1 LLVVAFKKNYCANSN
16 SLAEGGLML
25 QLPQKKSLKRLLR
38 TGAIAIYLKSKRV
51 AAITHPLERSNQETP
66 RIKKPGFLEQPGFW
80 GRALK
85 IEETPQ

>member
-1 LLVVAFKKNYCANSN
+1 LLVVAFKKNYCDYRN
-16 SLAEGGLML
+16 SLAKKGRAW
-25 QLPQKKSLKRLLR
+25 QLPQKKLLKRLLR

-51 AAITHPLERSNQETP
+51 AAVTHPLERSNQETP